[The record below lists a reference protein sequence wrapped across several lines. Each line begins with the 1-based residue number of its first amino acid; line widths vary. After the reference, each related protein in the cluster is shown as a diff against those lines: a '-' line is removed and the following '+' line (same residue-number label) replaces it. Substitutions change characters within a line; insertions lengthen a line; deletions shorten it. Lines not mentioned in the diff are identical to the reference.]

1 MAYRGRKKTFVDA
14 KVQGA
19 LVRRLVLHW
28 VSFISVA
35 ALVAFSAIYLQHH
48 YILDVVAG
56 VAYALVAST
65 VVEYAL
71 GRREAP
77 TVVPVPLMPGGDS
90 RA

>member
-1 MAYRGRKKTFVDA
+1 MPSLHAAYPVLVVWQSWRLGRAWRVGTVAF
-14 KVQGA
+14 
-19 LVRRLVLHW
+19 
-28 VSFISVA
+28 A

-77 TVVPVPLMPGGDS
+77 AVVPVPLMPGGDS